1 VPDSGYPA
9 PADSLL
15 LELAS
20 QDATG
25 CLTLNDSEGEQSSVW
40 FRDGQVYAVSV
51 PGRRPLL
58 GVRLMSSGALT
69 PEALAEAL
77 EVQRTELQGWR
88 LGELLVH
95 LGFVDRSVVES
106 FVTEQLRDQVADLLH
121 WTVVEGRFRN
131 GKRTRQDVA
140 PPV

>member
-1 VPDSGYPA
+1 MPDGGFPA
-9 PADSLL
+9 PVDGLL

-20 QDATG
+20 QGATG
-25 CLTLNDSEGEQSSVW
+25 CLSVTDVEGEQSSVW

-106 FVTEQLRDQVADLLH
+106 FVTEQLRDQVA
-121 WTVVEGRFRN
+121 GRLPWR
-131 GKRTRQDVA
+131 VA
-140 PPV
+140 